1 MSPSADLLMPPVTR
15 LDSEKIQNMVVD
27 QLQGQNPVL
36 VIQKPYLVQSDGP
49 QHYQYDGQKSAALR

>member
-1 MSPSADLLMPPVTR
+1 MPPVTR